1 MLYITA
7 KAIEYMIIDGLLAAD
22 PYLGI
27 AKRVYD
33 PKQYLYLTDDIM
45 LRIEDSDSPV
55 RLPILTV

>member
-1 MLYITA
+1 
-7 KAIEYMIIDGLLAAD
+7 MIIDGLLAAD

-45 LRIEDSDSPV
+45 LRIEDSDGPV
-55 RLPILTV
+55 RLPHCIETI